1 MTPLYWLA
9 WSTSRMLFRNL
20 FRCRV
25 YHPER
30 MPLTGPVI
38 IAANHESYLDP
49 PFVGSSFHRPIN
61 YLAREN
67 LFSNWLSGPFLSSL
81 NAVPVD
87 RGGGGAKGLKSIL
100 ERLMDNNAIIIFPE
114 GTRTHDGKI
123 KSAQAGIGLTIIK
136 SRAPVV
142 PVRLWTYKCLRST
155 SSHAQI
161 GADRCEVW
169 PPNPLSLAAR
179 KSRNLPAPGVA
190 HPLSTG
196 DRRNHG
202 GHRKPAPDHGRCLT
216 RLAKRLT

>member
-1 MTPLYWLA
+1 
-9 WSTSRMLFRNL
+9 MLFRHL

-67 LFSNWLSGPFLSSL
+67 LFSNLFSGPFLRAL
-81 NAVPVD
+81 NAVPVN
-87 RGGGGAKGLKSIL
+87 RAGGGAKGLKSIL

-114 GTRTHDGKI
+114 GTRTRDGKI
-123 KSAQAGIGLTIIK
+123 KSAQGRHRPHHHQVPGTRRAGASLDL
-136 SRAPVV
+136 R
-142 PVRLWTYKCLRST
+142 CLRST
-155 SSHAQI
+155 SSHAQA
-161 GADRCEVW
+161 GTDRREVW

-179 KSRNLPAPGVA
+179 KSRDLPATGVA
-190 HPLSTG
+190 QPLPTSH
-196 DRRNHG
+196 RRNHG
-202 GHRKPAPDHGRCLT
+202 RHRCDAPGHGSGMT